1 MDNLWKDIR
10 FGLRT
15 LVRSPAMTLVALL
28 TLALG
33 IGANS
38 AIFSVVDGLLLRPLP
53 YPDPQE
59 LVLVRESAPKLGFP
73 RFSVAP
79 PNFADWRRMNKSF
92 EHLVAFNR
100 EKLNLTGSDQP
111 ESLQG
116 VAVSPD
122 FFEMLGAKPV
132 LGRGFRE
139 EEAKPGQGRVAVLSY
154 NLWQRRFGGDPKIVD
169 RTLILNGEPYV
180 VVGVAPRDCDMP
192 RKTDLWVPLDF
203 DFAAAERGA
212 HFFGTIGRL
221 KDGVTLEK
229 ATAEMTGIAD
239 QLAKQYPDT
248 NTNWTV
254 VLMGLRD
261 SLVEQVKPALLLL
274 MVAVGFVL
282 LIACANVAN
291 LLLAKVA
298 AREREIAVRAA
309 LGATR
314 TRLVRQML
322 VETLILFLVGG
333 LLGTGVAWLGVKGL
347 LALVPDTIPLPQ
359 QVRVDARVLAV
370 TLLASLVTGFLFGL
384 VPSLSATGQRLY
396 GALKEGGRAMAGGRQ
411 GRVVRNLLVC
421 VEVGLAL
428 ALLVVAGLLIR
439 SFARMSGVDPGFKPE
454 GVLTARVSIPEFKYP
469 DEERQ
474 VLFFNQF
481 VERLSA
487 IPGVEAAATIY
498 PLPLSGSDMVFAYQ
512 VADRPTVPLSEQPN
526 AQARII
532 SADYFKAMGI
542 PVVRGRA
549 FDGRDGRDTPKVLI
563 VNQTLAERDWPGKD
577 ALGQRITFDPT
588 AEKVDWYTI
597 VGVVGDVR
605 HDTLDG
611 EETAEAYLLQPQ
623 AGGTES
629 FLVLRTQG
637 DPARLTSA
645 LRAAVREVDADLPV
659 ERIQTMEKVMEDSL
673 APNRVKTLLLGI
685 FAGLALVLAAVGVYG
700 VVSYSVAQRTHEIG
714 IRMALGARPGQV
726 RRLVVLQGMR
736 IVLVGTALGL
746 ALAGWASRYL
756 GSQVYGVTATDP
768 MTFVVVPILLLLVAL
783 VANLVP
789 ALRATRV
796 DPLEAL
802 RYE

>member
-1 MDNLWKDIR
+1 LDNLWKDIR

-15 LVRSPAMTLVALL
+15 LLRSPATTLVALL

-53 YPDPQE
+53 YPDPEE
-59 LVLVRESAPKLGFP
+59 LVLIRESAPKLGFP

-79 PNFADWRRMNKSF
+79 PNFVDWRRMNKSF

-116 VAVSPD
+116 VAVSHD
-122 FFEMLGAKPV
+122 FFELLGAKP
-132 LGRGFRE
+132 LMGRGFRE
-139 EEAKPGQGRVAVLSY
+139 EEEKPGQGRVAVLSY
-154 NLWQRRFGGDPKIVD
+154 SLWQRRFGGDPKIVG
-169 RTLILNGEPYV
+169 RTLTLNGEPYV

-203 DFAAAERGA
+203 DYAAASRGA

-221 KDGVTLEK
+221 KDGVSLEK
-229 ATAEMTGIAD
+229 ATAEMTGIAA
-239 QLAKQYPDT
+239 QLEKQYPDT
-248 NTNWTV
+248 NTSWTV

-261 SLVEQVKPALLLL
+261 SLVEQIRPALLLL

-291 LLLAKVA
+291 LLLAKMA

-309 LGATR
+309 LGASR

-322 VETLILFLVGG
+322 VEILILFLAGG
-333 LLGTGVAWLGVKGL
+333 LLGAGVAWFGVKGL
-347 LALVPDTIPLPQ
+347 LALVPDTLPLPQ
-359 QVRVDARVLAV
+359 QVRVDGRVLAF
-370 TLLASLVTGFLFGL
+370 TLLAALATGFLFGL

-411 GRVVRNLLVC
+411 GRVVRNILVG

-428 ALLVVAGLLIR
+428 ALLVVSGLLIR
-439 SFARMSGVDPGFKPE
+439 SFARLSGVDPGFKPE
-454 GVLTARVSIPEFKYP
+454 GVLTARLSIPEFKYP

-474 VLFFNQF
+474 SIFYGQLQ
-481 VERLSA
+481 ERLSA
-487 IPGVEAAATIY
+487 IPGVEAAAAIF
-498 PLPLSGSDMVFAYQ
+498 PLPLSGGDMVFAYQ
-512 VADRPTVPLSEQPN
+512 DAGRPTVSLSEQPN

-532 SADYFKAMGI
+532 SADYFKAMRI
-542 PVVRGRA
+542 PVVRGRT
-549 FDGRDGRDTPKVLI
+549 FDRRDGHDTQKVVI
-563 VNQTLAERDWPGKD
+563 VNQALAERDWPGKD
-577 ALGQRITFDPT
+577 PLGQRITFDPT
-588 AEKVDWYTI
+588 AEKVDWFTV

-611 EETAEAYLLQPQ
+611 EKSPEVYLLQLQVP
-623 AGGTES
+623 GTDS

-637 DPARLTSA
+637 DPARLTA
-645 LRAAVREVDADLPV
+645 TLREAVREVDPDLPV
-659 ERIQTMEKVMEDSL
+659 ERINTMEQVMNDSL

-700 VVSYSVAQRTHEIG
+700 VVSYSVEQRTHEIG

-726 RRLVVLQGMR
+726 QRLVILQGMR
-736 IVLVGTALGL
+736 IVLVGAAFGL

-768 MTFVVVPILLLLVAL
+768 ATFLVVPILLLLVAL
-783 VANLVP
+783 LANLVP

-796 DPLEAL
+796 NPLEAL